1 MKGRSALT
9 ALILI
14 LALLVSMLSMTS
26 CDRSYDKDE
35 VIRAAEELLPT
46 ARMLYSVY
54 YGNGI
59 GYISSGYS
67 DGDYREADFMH
78 LNTLGFTSIY
88 ELKDISYAT
97 FSEKYCQNIFS
108 NYLESYEADNTV
120 YNYARYVQVDG
131 VDSYILVYKDH
142 TPVFEDRMTYHLE
155 TISDL
160 GAKGDF
166 VRMSVEVTVDDGEG
180 NSRRTTLTFTLYE
193 EKSGWRIASPCFANY

>member
-1 MKGRSALT
+1 MMSKRALT

-14 LALLVSMLSMTS
+14 LSLLLSLFAMTS
-26 CDRSYDKDE
+26 CDRSYERDE

-78 LNTLGFTSIY
+78 LRELGFDSVY
-88 ELKDISYAT
+88 ELKNISYAT

-108 NYLESYEADNTV
+108 NYLESYEADDVV

-142 TPVFEDRMTYHLE
+142 EPVFEDRMTYHLE
-155 TISDL
+155 TINDIE
-160 GAKGDF
+160 AKGDF
-166 VRMSVEVTVDDGEG
+166 VHMSVEVTIEDGDG
-180 NSRRTTLTFTLYE
+180 NSRRTTLRFTLYE
-193 EKSGWRIASPCFANY
+193 EKAGWRIASPCFANY